1 MRKIFIL
8 MAMTIAVFSSCVD
21 NDDNPMPTATVVEQ
35 AENRTEDALS
45 VTSDHSYVM
54 YGEFDEEFGNALG
67 RRMQGT
73 MTSPSMADVFVVDP
87 SAVSKSDIM
96 STEEL
101 KTMIQR
107 TESGEASVVL
117 TKATFR
123 EFYDWAQLYV
133 LGYLLMELENY
144 SGDLGYDSPKA
155 APARRRMANVMRNAY
170 MAGQPQTA
178 ATRGT
183 TVNGMELDWEHV
195 DSWPAEKQNAVMF
208 DGFAQSGD
216 NELFVMNA
224 AATLNAEAEVEQPKN
239 DYEWGH
245 KADAVADWLNSQDA
259 EKAQSR
265 AGLKRLARAAT
276 RAGGSAAINDLMS
289 AQTKEFVFDYK
300 LPGIW
305 NTSIWTAYSAI
316 TVQYTAYSVYD
327 FKNNV
332 DYYQVR
338 QNIKVNNNKIHFT
351 QNSSWYSREDGDYT
365 LGRGAWMKRIDTKM
379 WLEGSGK
386 KLIKSYS
393 PENENGTS
401 SGSCSTGGSSSSTTG
416 YSEGYSVGVSA
427 GTSIGLTGPSASLS
441 ASYGESY
448 TKSYSTTDGI
458 TWSTTT
464 SWSTKHLKTT
474 YLGDNNTASWKHDG
488 HTPTTIDGDTGT
500 SSDKIKDL
508 LKGPCTTDEQVIWM
522 VTNPSGTYTLKAS
535 FNVVN
540 EICKIKWNGSSYD
553 GAFVTQDNPHDISFV
568 LNTPDRYKQT
578 WNCYVINSGSTTPK
592 ELREYL
598 EPIYGASSDNHC
610 WAGHFTSTEATADGS
625 DNARAVFQTFKN
637 SIRGMKDE
645 LRQNEYSGRIVFG
658 LKPNGADAYGDA
670 YDPIDSVALVLDGTG
685 YNVGETFTEKLNGYR
700 LTYKVTKKGSEVELS
715 SVPKDFSGVLNIPE
729 KVSEGVLTVT
739 SLASHCAQG
748 RTGITA
754 VTIPST
760 VSIIK
765 VGALE
770 KLGITEINIPE
781 GVKTLSPWSFH
792 YNTQL
797 TKVYLPS
804 TLETIYDHAFYNNN
818 MLAEVHIKATT
829 PPALGNYVFNPR
841 YNYAV
846 LYVPKGYKDTYANT
860 GYWKN
865 FKNIVEE

>member
-1 MRKIFIL
+1 
-8 MAMTIAVFSSCVD
+8 MAMTIALFSSCVD
-21 NDDNPMPTATVVEQ
+21 NDDNPTPTTTDVEQ
-35 AENRTEDALS
+35 EENPTEDALS

-170 MAGQPQTA
+170 MAGQPQTS

-183 TVNGMELDWEHV
+183 TVNGQELDWEHV

-245 KADAVADWLNSQDA
+245 KADALADWLNSQDA

-265 AGLKRLARAAT
+265 AGLKRFARAAT
-276 RAGGSAAINDLMS
+276 RAGGSTAISDLMS
-289 AQTKEFVFDYK
+289 AQTKDFVFDYK

-305 NTSIWTAYSAI
+305 NTSVWTAYSAI
-316 TVQYTAYSVYD
+316 TVQYTAYSAYD

-332 DYYQVR
+332 DYYQVI
-338 QNIKVNNNKIHFT
+338 QHITVNNDKIHFT
-351 QNSSWYSREDGDYT
+351 KNGNSWYNREDGDFVY
-365 LGRGAWMKRIDTKM
+365 GRGAWMKSIDTKM
-379 WLEGSGK
+379 WIEGSGNK
-386 KLIKSYS
+386 TIMDAS
-393 PENENGTS
+393 PKNENDTS
-401 SGSCSTGGSSSSTTG
+401 SGSSSTGGSFTTTNG
-416 YSEGYSVGVSA
+416 YSNGYSFGGS
-427 GTSIGLTGPSASLS
+427 LTG
-441 ASYGESY
+441 SYSGSGLGGALGFSGSY
-448 TKSYSTTDGI
+448 SHTKSYSESNGI
-458 TWSTTT
+458 TWSTTN
-464 SWSTKHLKTT
+464 SWSTQDVTTHFTKGNDANKTVSWT
-474 YLGDNNTASWKHDG
+474 HTGNTPK
-488 HTPTTIDGDTGT
+488 TKTDTQ
-500 SSDKIKDL
+500 SDKLPQL
-508 LKGPCTTDEQVIWM
+508 LKGTYDIIEEQVLWKIEK
-522 VTNPSGTYTLKAS
+522 PSDKYTLKAS

-540 EICKIKWNGSSYD
+540 EIVKKKNDWLIGTY
-553 GAFVTQDNPHDISFV
+553 AFVTQDNKHDISFV
-568 LNTPDRYKQT
+568 LNAPDRYKRV
-578 WNCYVINSGSTTPK
+578 WNNYVIN
-592 ELREYL
+592 
-598 EPIYGASSDNHC
+598 YGTVQGDLNLTGALNNFIEKSYGNNSANFC
-610 WAGHFTSTEATADGS
+610 WATLFTSTEATADGS

-637 SIRGMKDE
+637 SIRGLKQT
-645 LRQNEYSGRIVFG
+645 LKKNGYGGTLVFG
-658 LKPNGADAYGDA
+658 LKLDTEDEDN
-670 YDPIDSVALVLDGTG
+670 PIDKLTLDLNTT
-685 YNVGETFTEKLNGYR
+685 YSVGETYTEKVNGYD
-700 LTYKVTKKGSEVELS
+700 LTFKVTKKNVEVELS
-715 SVPKDFSGVLNIPE
+715 SVPKDFQGELVIPANILDN
-729 KVSEGVLTVT
+729 SLTVT
-739 SLASHCAQG
+739 SLGNHCAQG

-770 KLGITEINIPE
+770 KMSITEINIPE
-781 GVKTLSPWSFH
+781 GVQTLSPWSFH

-829 PPALGNYVFNPR
+829 PPVLGSWIFYPR
-841 YNYAV
+841 YNDAV
-846 LYVPKGYKDTYANT
+846 LYVPKGCKDAYANAKE
-860 GYWKN
+860 WKH